1 MSIAYVSSGVSMRR
15 ADVVRGNPRRGH
27 KPFTPVQR
35 KAVKVKLSAVDRN
48 IIGEEFFI
56 GEVLRVAKS
65 YAWVRPCGLLSLEV
79 ERVFARAE
87 RDFEDFEGEPMVYVA
102 LADIAEVGLGLAVG
116 TTVLFRP
123 YISCKGV
130 GGCEVITA

>member
-1 MSIAYVSSGVSMRR
+1 MTAASPPVSLES
-15 ADVVRGNPRRGH
+15 
-27 KPFTPVQR
+27 Q
-35 KAVKVKLSAVDRN
+35 LSFPL
-48 IIGEEFFI
+48 GQTLPEL
-56 GEVLRVAKS
+56 GQVLQVAKS
-65 YAWVRPCGLLSLEV
+65 YAWVRPCGLLPLEV

-130 GGCEVITA
+130 GGCEVIPAWV